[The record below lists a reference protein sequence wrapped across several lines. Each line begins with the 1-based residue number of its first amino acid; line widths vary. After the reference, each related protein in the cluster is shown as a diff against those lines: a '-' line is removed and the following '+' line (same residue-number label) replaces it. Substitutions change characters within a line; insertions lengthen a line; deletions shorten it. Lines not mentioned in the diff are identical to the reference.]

1 MRIIVLILAMFLVGC
16 KKEEIKEPELPRK
29 CFDFEV
35 LEGVAVIQ
43 YEHGSMTV
51 PVGRKPVLGG
61 VDSIT
66 VFCLEPCRY
75 RVGADTYSSREE
87 FEVCDGG
94 IE

>member
-1 MRIIVLILAMFLVGC
+1 MRIIVLILAVFLVGC
-16 KKEEIKEPELPRK
+16 KKEEIKEPELPGK

-51 PVGRKPVLGG
+51 PMGKKPVLGG

>member
-16 KKEEIKEPELPRK
+16 KKEEIKEPLPKR
-29 CFDFEV
+29 FDFEV

-51 PVGRKPVLGG
+51 PVGRKPVLDG
-61 VDSIT
+61 VDRIT
-66 VFCLEPCRY
+66 VFCLEQCRY

-87 FEVCDGG
+87 FKL
-94 IE
+94 